1 MVRKKQ
7 MTSDFYDKRRERFLN
22 EEPAHQLRED
32 FLHTIDY
39 VLDFLENRLNKEEH
53 REDAWALS
61 NWRIG
66 NNKFDLLVLDYSEG
80 RSIDEIA
87 KDFPELLI
95 WNEKCSLP
103 HSIYQT
109 EPFHLAET
117 DSYDYFL
124 SLLSL
129 AKLLRHD
136 KQIARYAA
144 LLDVKKE
151 DNRGRD
157 ELFETL
163 LQRLGLPSVPTKKRL
178 PFKAHWILLEAIQ
191 SVPENRPK
199 LMKEFL
205 KKWYAS
211 MRGCAWYGMHIKN
224 PACFEGYWCFEA
236 GLVTYLWQ
244 IDDSDYRDMPFYPK
258 DLVDWARRDNMEFI
272 PFG

>member
-1 MVRKKQ
+1 
-7 MTSDFYDKRRERFLN
+7 MTDDFYKNRRERFLN
-22 EEPAHQLRED
+22 QETAHECRKFYESVVENS
-32 FLHTIDY
+32 ID
-39 VLDFLENRLNKEEH
+39 LLENHLNDDDA
-53 REDAWALS
+53 RWDAWSAWNWGVARNKSALL
-61 NWRIG
+61 I
-66 NNKFDLLVLDYSEG
+66 LDYSEG
-80 RSIDEIA
+80 RPINEIA

-103 HSIYQT
+103 HPTYQT
-109 EPFHLAET
+109 EPFYLAET

-144 LLDVKKE
+144 LLEVKREK
-151 DNRGRD
+151 NRGVD
-157 ELFETL
+157 ALFEIL
-163 LQRLGLPSVPTKKRL
+163 LQKLGIPSVPTRKRL

-191 SVPENRPK
+191 SAPENRPK

-244 IDDSDYRDMPFYPK
+244 IDDSSYRDLPFYPK

>member
-1 MVRKKQ
+1 MAN
-7 MTSDFYDKRRERFLN
+7 DFYDKRRERFLN
-22 EEPAHQLRED
+22 EEPARQYRDDNNYLLDTMSEHLEKHLGKPDESTED
-32 FLHTIDY
+32 SWRAWNWTIA
-39 VLDFLENRLNKEEH
+39 FC
-53 REDAWALS
+53 
-61 NWRIG
+61 
-66 NNKFDLLVLDYSEG
+66 KFDLLILDYSEG
-80 RSIDEIA
+80 CPIAEIA
-87 KDFPELLI
+87 KDFPELLS

-103 HSIYQT
+103 HPTYQT
-109 EPFHLAET
+109 EPFYLAET

-129 AKLLRHD
+129 AKLLHHD

-144 LLDVKKE
+144 LLDVKRE

-157 ELFETL
+157 ELFEVL
-163 LQRLGLPSVPTKKRL
+163 LQKLGIPSVPTQKRL

-191 SVPENRPK
+191 SAPENRPER
-199 LMKEFL
+199 MKEFL

-211 MRGCAWYGMHIKN
+211 MRGCAWYGLHTKR
-224 PACFEGYWCFEA
+224 PDRFRGYWCFEA

-244 IDDSDYRDMPFYPK
+244 IDDSSYRDLPFYPK